1 MIDRHS
7 AGRVNVITHVH
18 TDASNADASEMDRI
32 TEAIHRMAGA
42 DTLITWRECFTP
54 VEKLLRILRAGGTR
68 RGPVHMCVVTD
79 HMRSKSH
86 QFPAGHLAAAAADP
100 RLALGAE
107 IRTRARDVDGVI
119 RKAPEIIAYG
129 GVQPVE
135 GPYGPYYGL
144 SATLLEELWDTC
156 MADDRKE
163 LCARR
168 AHELL
173 LQRGIAH
180 GLSHPFDGH
189 ELSLEGTFRLISEFT
204 FVEVVNG
211 GYFEPSTHVLDA
223 YVRLHNAVVAGA
235 RLPDEILTDTGRRL
249 VRHIR
254 ARGRFLCPLSGSDAH
269 IYDFDRVVL
278 SFELPPG
285 KTSRTVRP
293 GDLFATLLAE
303 EQGGSPRITPP
314 QRLRAS
320 GTHPLTAPARLA
332 NLGTPA
338 SPTRQLS
345 DIVFIIFRN
354 LWMNAAHFTP
364 RLLATVVVNTAR
376 ITADEL
382 KQRAGQRD
390 QLTRALRDEFNP
402 EKLLPFL
409 VYPEAPALRPALRV
423 VDSAASAS

>member
-1 MIDRHS
+1 MIGRHTP
-7 AGRVNVITHVH
+7 GRVNVITHVH

-32 TEAIHRMAGA
+32 TETLDRIAGPDA
-42 DTLITWRECFTP
+42 FLAWQECFTP
-54 VEKLLRILRAGGTR
+54 VERLLRLLHRGGTT
-68 RGPVHMCVVTD
+68 RGPVHLCVVTD

-86 QFPAGHLAAAAADP
+86 RFPAAHLAAAAADQ

-107 IRTRARDVDGVI
+107 MRTRARDVDGVY

-129 GVQPVE
+129 GVQPVD
-135 GPYGPYYGL
+135 GPFGPYYGL
-144 SATLLEELWDTC
+144 HARLLEELWDTC
-156 MADDRKE
+156 MDDDHRE

-168 AHELL
+168 AHEFLL
-173 LQRGIAH
+173 RHGIAH

-211 GYFEPSTHVLDA
+211 GYFEPSSRVLDA

-235 RLPDEILTDTGRRL
+235 TLPDEILTATGRRL
-249 VRHIR
+249 VRHIQ
-254 ARGRFLCPLSGSDAH
+254 AGGRFLCPLSGSDAH

-303 EQGGSPRITPP
+303 EHGGPPRVTLP
-314 QRLRAS
+314 QRLRGS
-320 GTHPLTAPARLA
+320 GAHPLTAQARLA
-332 NLGTPA
+332 NLGSSATPA
-338 SPTRQLS
+338 RQLS

-354 LWMNAAHFTP
+354 LWLNAAHFTP
-364 RLLATVVVNTAR
+364 RTLASTVVAAAR
-376 ITADEL
+376 ITTDEL
-382 KQRAGQRD
+382 RQRSAQRD
-390 QLTRALRDEFNP
+390 KLSRALRDDFNP

-409 VYPEAPALRPALRV
+409 VYPEAQALRPVLRAV
-423 VDSAASAS
+423 EPAARAS

>member
-1 MIDRHS
+1 MIDRHT

-18 TDASNADASEMDRI
+18 TDASNSEASEMDRI
-32 TEAIHRMAGA
+32 TDAIHRTAGA
-42 DTLITWRECFTP
+42 DTPITWQECFTP
-54 VEKLLRILRAGGTR
+54 VETLLRLIRKGRTL
-68 RGPVHMCVVTD
+68 RGPLHMCVVTD
-79 HMRSKSH
+79 HMRTKSH
-86 QFPAGHLAAAAADP
+86 RFPAGPRAAAAADQ

-107 IRTRARDVDGVI
+107 IRTRARDVDGVY

-144 SATLLEELWDTC
+144 SSQLLEELWDTC
-156 MADDRKE
+156 MADDGKE
-163 LCARR
+163 LCTRR
-168 AHELL
+168 AHDYLL
-173 LQRGIAH
+173 RNGIAH

-189 ELSLEGTFRLISEFT
+189 ELSLEGTFRLISEFS

-211 GYFEPSTHVLDA
+211 GYFEPSSSILDA

-235 RLPDEILTDTGRRL
+235 SLPDEILSDVGRRL

-285 KTSRTVRP
+285 KTSRSVRP

-303 EQGGSPRITPP
+303 EHGGAPRVTLP
-314 QRLRAS
+314 QRLRAA

-332 NLGTPA
+332 NIGAPATPA
-338 SPTRQLS
+338 RQLS
-345 DIVFIIFRN
+345 DIIFIIFRN
-354 LWMNAAHFTP
+354 LWMNASHFTP
-364 RLLATVVVNTAR
+364 RLLARMVMTTTE
-376 ITADEL
+376 ITTDEL
-382 KQRAGQRD
+382 TQRAAQRRK
-390 QLTRALRDEFNP
+390 LLAALRDEFDP
-402 EKLLPFL
+402 RRLLPFL

-423 VDSAASAS
+423 VEPAANVS